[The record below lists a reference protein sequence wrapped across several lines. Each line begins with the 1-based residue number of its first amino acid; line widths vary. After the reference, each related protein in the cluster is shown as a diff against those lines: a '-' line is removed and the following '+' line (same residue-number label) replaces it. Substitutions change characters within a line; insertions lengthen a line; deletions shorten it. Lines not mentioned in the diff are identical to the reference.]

1 MEGKKFGRLDT
12 STTLVLLYIRFFSFF
27 LSFVSKSFP
36 MVVVSVLLH
45 GTRSAEAPPIY
56 SLALTMMEYSSNQ
69 TNEKQDVLTK
79 WFRRFSIFRRECWK
93 CFNHK
98 ETEQTKGKIW
108 SISFICFV
116 LLSSC
121 FFFLF
126 VREYRRKRERWSM
139 SAIYRNLVKAQ
150 RNIGWEFSWNISSTL
165 LRDPLVSCPCGLR
178 FLWNLFLFFDAD
190 CLVIILF
197 EIHSEGKKRCDS
209 QREIEKDR
217 KHFFCFLSER
227 RRTVL
232 VLLLDFT

>member
-12 STTLVLLYIRFFSFF
+12 STTLVLLYIRFFFF

-98 ETEQTKGKIW
+98 ETEQTKEK
-108 SISFICFV
+108 SDRFRSFV
-116 LLSSC
+116 LFYFRLV
-121 FFFLF
+121 FFLF

-178 FLWNLFLFFDAD
+178 FLWNLLFY
-190 CLVIILF
+190 
-197 EIHSEGKKRCDS
+197 
-209 QREIEKDR
+209 
-217 KHFFCFLSER
+217 FFVF
-227 RRTVL
+227 
-232 VLLLDFT
+232 